1 LSSFI
6 VTPFSPSGKILPNPH
21 PTDSGVIID
30 TMTLIEAMQ
39 SMANYFVALHS
50 ATGIAFNEL
59 RTITSGFNTSGTE
72 LTVTKLNG
80 F

>member
-1 LSSFI
+1 
-6 VTPFSPSGKILPNPH
+6 
-21 PTDSGVIID
+21 
-30 TMTLIEAMQ
+30 MTLIEAMQ

-80 F
+80 FWLYNNVGGALYANSGPPP